1 MLLLDCKFHSSND
14 FLRFHGDFFGVRGLF
29 LCSGE
34 LHSPSFFSLGDVT
47 NRLANQLLSSIVKTW
62 NRVYK
67 IRAAWMDRTRS
78 WFFTPSNWS
87 QYTLCSQM
95 CFMKQT
101 LLLYNFPEMTK
112 KYVLFLWYKQI
123 YIKCIFS
130 LYQDNILKT
139 RCVRTN
145 CMSPP
150 WTLRRLANVSPFF
163 NSLSN
168 RLRITKEFQSWSVT
182 YRLYSNTLSYQKSS
196 QYLKS

>member
-1 MLLLDCKFHSSND
+1 MLQRYLNHSIKFPTSSIHSKTISQNIKLPYNIHVYYIYFGIVNFHNSND

-29 LCSGE
+29 LCPGE
-34 LHSPSFFSLGDVT
+34 LQSPSFFSLGDVT

-67 IRAAWMDRTRS
+67 IRAAWIDSTRS

-112 KYVLFLWYKQI
+112 KYVLFLWYIQI
-123 YIKCIFS
+123 CI
-130 LYQDNILKT
+130 
-139 RCVRTN
+139 
-145 CMSPP
+145 
-150 WTLRRLANVSPFF
+150 
-163 NSLSN
+163 
-168 RLRITKEFQSWSVT
+168 
-182 YRLYSNTLSYQKSS
+182 
-196 QYLKS
+196 